1 MMKEVISS
9 LKEQK
14 RKVEKEIDEHEAF
27 SIKTE
32 IGKEK
37 PVGISKGRD
46 VQYARIGGIAE
57 KESESHILGHKIS
70 KGAPTTMFGKKIIK
84 Q

>member
-1 MMKEVISS
+1 MMKEVINS
-9 LKEQK
+9 LTEQK
-14 RKVEKEIDEHEAF
+14 KKVEKEIDQGVAF

-70 KGAPTTMFGKKIIK
+70 KDAPTTMFGKKIIK